1 MIHFV
6 FFDHNS
12 SLEPSV
18 QEIIYRSIEA
28 LWISTRF
35 HVLIELFFP
44 RKDNLRSVQIY
55 RLNDGYH
62 MEIVRSKMADKGK
75 DQFELYV
82 RNEMT
87 LEENFAKVDEIMEK
101 LSDDAL
107 PLEESFGIY
116 KEGMEVLSNCQKVID
131 EVEKKVKE
139 LSE

>member
-87 LEENFAKVDEIMEK
+87 LEAVHDIVSSLLLGSYDPDQDWLTYHEYIQAIQDKRKSILEMTEAKEM
-101 LSDDAL
+101 
-107 PLEESFGIY
+107 
-116 KEGMEVLSNCQKVID
+116 
-131 EVEKKVKE
+131 
-139 LSE
+139 